1 MVLREKY
8 SVKVTFEQSWRERT
22 MQLGK
27 EYSRQK
33 EVYYESPK
41 VGMFLGCSVRLDWL
55 RIVV

>member
-22 MQLGK
+22 MQLWK

-33 EVYYESPK
+33 EEYYKSPK
-41 VGMFLGCSVRLDWL
+41 VRMFLVYSVRLDWL
-55 RIVV
+55 HIVV